1 MGLFVSLVQQQ
12 EQEQNVSPAGNLL
25 DHIWCLVP
33 LMAFALGATECDCA
47 MLELFLQGSTW
58 PLRGHPGTILT
69 VPSVFLYSGV
79 LTQICG
85 MEGVNIPTGKKRESR
100 PTRLKQSLESLKF
113 LGR

>member
-1 MGLFVSLVQQQ
+1 MVSG
-12 EQEQNVSPAGNLL
+12 PAYG
-25 DHIWCLVP
+25 IR
-33 LMAFALGATECDCA
+33 FGATECDCA

-58 PLRGHPGTILT
+58 LLRGHPGTILT

-85 MEGVNIPTGKKRESR
+85 MERVNIPTGKKRESK